1 MVCVHAAIVKFI
13 LSLQLGFSKP
23 QIRHLCSI
31 INGIILCEGRKNIST
46 ISEAAGKE
54 RHLSSTTRFL
64 NESPWSVNRMQKRRM
79 ERIMQAIRNQS
90 RNRGRRIIFLLVD
103 DTSCKKESTTRRME
117 GLDFHYS
124 HENGKSVW
132 SHCIVTMHLVS
143 EGQSYAWDYRPYFR
157 EKYCEEHRLAF
168 KSKNELAVAMIE
180 AFPSDE
186 ADRIY
191 VLADSWY
198 TSRDLLDACNAR
210 GFHVIA
216 AVKSN
221 RTICPAGIRTSM
233 SDFAATY
240 IDNADLR
247 SVTVENKRY
256 RVYAYEG
263 PLADTEN
270 VRVLLSWE
278 GKFDANECPFCIVCT
293 DLSLDLVTI
302 LSYYRIRWHIETGYR
317 YFKELLGFD
326 QYQLL
331 SFKGINRYWAIQFLT
346 QNLLELQR
354 MEWSRPSAKLTLGD
368 VVRRFRHEHK
378 GQMLFYVFEQ
388 AMQKKPLFD
397 ILRDL
402 KMIS

>member
-1 MVCVHAAIVKFI
+1 MVSIHVAIVKFI
-13 LSLQLGFSKP
+13 LSLQLEFSKP
-23 QIRHLCSI
+23 QIRHLSSI
-31 INGIILCEGRKNIST
+31 VNGIILCEGRKNIST
-46 ISEAAGKE
+46 IREAAGNE

-64 NESPWSVNRMQKRRM
+64 NESPWSVNRMQTRRM
-79 ERIMQAIRNQS
+79 ERIMQAIRNQP
-90 RNRGRRIIFLLVD
+90 RNRGKQIIFLLLD

-132 SHCIVTMHLVS
+132 SHCIVTMQVVQG
-143 EGQSYAWDYRPYFR
+143 GQSFAWDYRPYFR
-157 EKYCEEHRLAF
+157 ETYCKEHRLTF
-168 KSKNELAVAMIE
+168 KSKNELALEMIE
-180 AFPSDE
+180 AFPADE
-186 ADRIY
+186 ADRVY

-221 RTICPAGIRTSM
+221 RTICPAGIRTSI
-233 SDFAATY
+233 SGFAANY

-278 GKFDANECPFCIVCT
+278 GKFDATVCPFCIVCT
-293 DLSLDLVTI
+293 DLGLDLVTI
-302 LSYYRIRWHIETGYR
+302 FSYYRIRWHIETGYR
-317 YFKELLGFD
+317 YFKELLGLD

-331 SFKGINRYWAIQFLT
+331 SFKGIHRYWAIQFLT

-354 MEWSRPSAKLTLGD
+354 MEWSTPSSKLTLGD

-378 GQMLFYVFEQ
+378 GQMLLYVFEQ

-402 KMIS
+402 KMVS

>member
-1 MVCVHAAIVKFI
+1 MVSAHVVIVKFI

-23 QIRHLCSI
+23 QMRHLISMV
-31 INGIILCEGRKNIST
+31 NGIILCEGRKNIST
-46 ISEAAGKE
+46 IREASGKE

-79 ERIMQAIRNQS
+79 ERIMQAIRKAPNNQGK
-90 RNRGRRIIFLLVD
+90 RTVFLLID
-103 DTSCKKESTTRRME
+103 DTSCKKETTTRRME

-132 SHCIVTMHLVS
+132 SHCIVTMHVVS

-157 EKYCEEHRLAF
+157 EKHCEDHHTTF
-168 KSKNELAVAMIE
+168 KSKNELALEMIK
-180 AFPSDE
+180 AFPAHESE
-186 ADRIY
+186 RVY

-221 RTICPAGIRTSM
+221 RMIFPAGIRTSM
-233 SDFAATY
+233 SDFAAKHMG
-240 IDNADLR
+240 NSDLR
-247 SVTVENKRY
+247 SVTVESKRY
-256 RVYAYEG
+256 RVFAYEG

-270 VRVLLSWE
+270 VQVLLSWE
-278 GKFDANECPFCIVCT
+278 GKFDADVCPFCIVCT

-354 MEWSRPSAKLTLGD
+354 LKWSKPSTKLTLGD

-378 GQMLFYVFEQ
+378 GQMLLYVFEQ